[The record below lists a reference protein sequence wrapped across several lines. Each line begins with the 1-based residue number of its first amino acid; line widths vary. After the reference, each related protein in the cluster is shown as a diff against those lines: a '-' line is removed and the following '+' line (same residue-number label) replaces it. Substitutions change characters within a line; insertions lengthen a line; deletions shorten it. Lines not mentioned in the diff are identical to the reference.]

1 MPLQTPRPAAP
12 SPVLATAPA
21 APADAA
27 AYFAARLAFHTD
39 VADVHTALAAGAT
52 DFVVV
57 DSRSSEAWDQGHVPG
72 AVHLPAARI
81 PQDAGELLDPAVPV
95 VVYCWG
101 PGCDGATRA
110 ALALARLGHRVKEML
125 GGIEYWI
132 REGYEVETRQGRERR
147 PADPLTA
154 PVPAPLSVPV
164 TDPGADPLTAPVGA
178 GDCGC

>member
-1 MPLQTPRPAAP
+1 MITQTPQTAAGPATSA
-12 SPVLATAPA
+12 VLATPPA

-39 VADVHTALAAGAT
+39 VADVHTALAAGAA

-57 DSRSSEAWDQGHVPG
+57 DSRSTEAWDQGHVPG
-72 AVHLPAARI
+72 AVHLPTARI
-81 PQDAGELLDPAVPV
+81 PHDAGELLDPAVPV

-110 ALALARLGHRVKEML
+110 ALALARLGYRVKEML

-132 REGYEVETRQGRERR
+132 REGYEVQTWQGPERR

-154 PVPAPLSVPV
+154 PI
-164 TDPGADPLTAPVGA
+164 GAE
-178 GDCGC
+178 DCGC

>member
-12 SPVLATAPA
+12 SRVLATAPA
-21 APADAA
+21 APDEAA

-52 DFVVV
+52 DFVV
-57 DSRSSEAWDQGHVPG
+57 DSRSTEAWDQGHVPG

-147 PADPLTA
+147 AADSLTAPVGDPLTA
-154 PVPAPLSVPV
+154 PVGDRLM
-164 TDPGADPLTAPVGA
+164 APVGA

>member
-1 MPLQTPRPAAP
+1 MITEATETNRTPGPAPAAAP
-12 SPVLATAPA
+12 ATSSVLATPPA

-39 VADVHTALAAGAT
+39 VADVHGALAAGAT

-57 DSRSSEAWDQGHVPG
+57 DSRSTESWDQGHVPG
-72 AVHLPAARI
+72 AIHLPTARI

-110 ALALARLGHRVKEML
+110 ALALARLGYRVKEML

-132 REGYEVETRQGRERR
+132 REGYEVATWLGTERR

-154 PVPAPLSVPV
+154 PL
-164 TDPGADPLTAPVGA
+164 GAE
-178 GDCGC
+178 DCGC

>member
-1 MPLQTPRPAAP
+1 MVMTSTTASLPQPTGTPAAP
-12 SPVLATAPA
+12 ALSPVLAMPPA

-39 VADVHTALAAGAT
+39 VADVHASLAAGAT

-57 DSRSSEAWDQGHVPG
+57 DSRSTPSWDQGHIPG
-72 AVHLPAARI
+72 AVHLPTAQIPRLAA
-81 PQDAGELLDPAVPV
+81 EFLDPAVPV
-95 VVYCWG
+95 VVHCWG

-110 ALALARLGHRVKEML
+110 ALALARLGYRVKEML

-132 REGYEVETRQGRERR
+132 REGYAVDTWEGPRQL

-154 PVPAPLSVPV
+154 PVGS
-164 TDPGADPLTAPVGA
+164 D
-178 GDCGC
+178 DCGC

>member
-1 MPLQTPRPAAP
+1 MITQTPQPT
-12 SPVLATAPA
+12 SSVLATPPA

-39 VADVHTALAAGAT
+39 VADVHAALAAGAA

-57 DSRSSEAWDQGHVPG
+57 DSRSTEAWDQGHLPG
-72 AVHLPAARI
+72 ALHLPTARI
-81 PQDAGELLDPAVPV
+81 PQDAAELLDPAVPV
-95 VVYCWG
+95 VVHCWG

-110 ALALARLGHRVKEML
+110 ALALARLGYRVKEML

-132 REGYEVETRQGRERR
+132 REGYEVETWQGAERH
-147 PADPLTA
+147 
-154 PVPAPLSVPV
+154 PV
-164 TDPGADPLTAPVGA
+164 DPLTAPVGA